1 MVFPGSMA
9 DITLERLGACIGTRL
24 NEHQWHTC
32 LRQPVILT
40 VVEQSFNTEHC
51 IHPKDVKVLST
62 KAQYM
67 DQIIRQ
73 IF

>member
-1 MVFPGSMA
+1 M
-9 DITLERLGACIGTRL
+9 RLK
-24 NEHQWHTC
+24 EHQWYTC
-32 LRQPVILT
+32 LRQPVVMAIA
-40 VVEQSFNTEHC
+40 EQSFNTEHC

-73 IF
+73 TVEAQLHSSDMNIYGDLS